1 VDASPGRQASQVT
14 GAPTVREETDEDRD
28 AVRRVVAGAFGG
40 ERVPGLLDDL
50 RASTA
55 CWLGLSFVAE
65 DRGEVVGHVAY
76 TRGWLDAPTNLV
88 EVLVLSPLSV
98 RPDHQRT
105 GIGSR
110 LVTETLPRLEER
122 AEPLVFLEGSRDFY
136 SRLGFVKG
144 TDLHFTAPSTRIP
157 DPAFQVATLP
167 GYDQTWMTGAL
178 VYPDVFWRHD
188 CVGLRPERPQ
198 RVP

>member
-1 VDASPGRQASQVT
+1 MTRSPM
-14 GAPTVREETDEDRD
+14 VREENDEDLD

-40 ERVPGLLDDL
+40 ERVPALLDDM
-50 RASTA
+50 RTSAA

-65 DRGEVVGHVAY
+65 DRDEVVGHVAY
-76 TRGWLDAPTNLV
+76 TRGWLDAPTKLV

-105 GIGSR
+105 GIGSL
-110 LVTETLPRLEER
+110 LVRETLPRLEER
-122 AEPLVFLEGSRDFY
+122 AEPLVFLEGSPDFY
-136 SRLGFVKG
+136 QRLGFVAG
-144 TDLHFTAPSTRIP
+144 ADLNFTAPSTRIP
-157 DPAFQVATLP
+157 GPAFQVATMP
-167 GYDQTWMTGAL
+167 GYDRTWMTGAL

-188 CVGLRPERPQ
+188 CVGLRPENPQ